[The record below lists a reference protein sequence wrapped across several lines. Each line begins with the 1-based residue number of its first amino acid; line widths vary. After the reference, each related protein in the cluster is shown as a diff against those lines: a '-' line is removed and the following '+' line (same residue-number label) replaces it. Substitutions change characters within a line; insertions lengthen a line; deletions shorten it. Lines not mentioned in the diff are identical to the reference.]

1 MKRID
6 FQRNRLSSRNR
17 VSWLPVFLLLLAALL
32 IPAGALLAMESTNYR
47 LAWFVP
53 LTGSGGQA
61 TSANYAV
68 NLTAGQSV
76 IGTTSGPAMAAC
88 LGYWCGEPAGVIYL
102 PVVLNADGDAD

>member
-6 FQRNRLSSRNR
+6 FQRRRVSPSSSG
-17 VSWLPVFLLLLAALL
+17 SWLPVILLLLAALL

-53 LTGSGGQA
+53 LTGSGGQV

-76 IGTTSGPAMAAC
+76 IGNTSSPAMAAC
-88 LGYWCGEPAGVIYL
+88 LGYWCGEPARSLYL
-102 PVVLNADGDAD
+102 PVVLNAGEDAQ